1 MRIRKTYLGVL
12 VAVLVLTAGC
22 SGFLGEDQSFEA
34 SEISVS
40 DDALSEAGYE
50 SAEDREYTFNATRSQ
65 ETTGTD
71 GNETEVSITNNLAGY
86 EKAYDNGSG
95 YFIAFATP
103 KSTIAGIDA
112 NPLGSADKSRIVA
125 EAISRSSEAG
135 VDVSQDDLQVAR
147 SQSVT
152 VLDTEANVTTFEATI
167 ERSGS
172 EVDVLI
178 HATRIEHG
186 DDHVIAV
193 GLHPTSAD
201 GGESDVIAMLEGI
214 EHDTGE

>member
-12 VAVLVLTAGC
+12 VAALVLTAGC

-50 SAEDREYTFNATRSQ
+50 SAEDREYTFN
-65 ETTGTD
+65 ETAEID
-71 GNETEVSITNNLAGY
+71 GNETEVSITNDLAGY

>member
-12 VAVLVLTAGC
+12 VAALVLTAGC

-50 SAEDREYTFNATRSQ
+50 SAEDREYTFN

-112 NPLGSADKSRIVA
+112 NPLGSADKERIVA